1 MPGRE
6 PLGSVDQRI
15 GAVRTSDRPLVWAA
29 LAVLPAAVGL
39 LLLLRAPAGVVLP
52 VLSTASVAAGLVLAS
67 LSYLRGFRPEPQRV
81 GSYDVAGALLFVGF
95 AAALMT
101 DTEQAF
107 AVFEQLGASGLVTA
121 SSSN

>member
-1 MPGRE
+1 MPRRE
-6 PLGSVDQRI
+6 PLGRVDPRVA
-15 GAVRTSDRPLVWAA
+15 AVRPSDFPLVWAA
-29 LAVLPAAVGL
+29 LGVVPLAIGL
-39 LLLLRAPAGVVLP
+39 LLLVRAPAGAVLP
-52 VLSTASVAAGLVLAS
+52 VLSTVSVAAGLVLAS
-67 LSYLRGFRPEPQRV
+67 LSYLRGFRREPQRV

-107 AVFEQLGASGLVTA
+107 AVFERFEASGLVTA